1 MSKRADPD
9 ETSPGRGIRVGR
21 LDTTEAV
28 RSEMARLYRGA
39 RKKAGPLPTPS
50 DAARLGYLLQ
60 QIGQTVLMREIDERL
75 AAVEARQGGRKT

>member
-9 ETSPGRGIRVGR
+9 ETTPRGIRVGR

-28 RSEMARLYRGA
+28 RAEMARLYRGA
-39 RKKAGPLPTPS
+39 RKKAGAMPTPS
-50 DAARLGYLLQ
+50 DAARLAYLLQ